1 MIDFPRPVIGYCA
14 FSGTGKTTLLRRVLP
29 LLRARQLR
37 IAVVKHA
44 HHDFELDTPG
54 KDSHILRM
62 AGAQHTLLASRN
74 RLAWVEEH
82 SHPIEPS
89 LQQCLAR
96 LDPQRLDIV
105 IVEGFK
111 REPYPKIEVHRPSLG
126 HPLLCLSD
134 ATVVA
139 VATDGKLP
147 GAGRRLPPVLELNCP
162 ETIVDFMLAHT
173 GLAHR
178 PGSAASR
185 CLT

>member
-29 LLRARQLR
+29 LLRARRLR

-54 KDSHILRM
+54 KDSHTLRM
-62 AGAQHTLLASRN
+62 AGAQHTLIASRN
-74 RLAWVEEH
+74 RLAWVEERER
-82 SHPIEPS
+82 PAEPS
-89 LQQCLAR
+89 LQHCLTR
-96 LDPQRLDIV
+96 LDPKRLDIV

-126 HPLLCLSD
+126 RPLLYPTD

-139 VATDGKLP
+139 VATDGELP
-147 GAGRRLPPVLELNCP
+147 DRETSPPVLDLNRP
-162 ETIVDFMLAHT
+162 EAIVDFMLTYT
-173 GLAHR
+173 GLAR
-178 PGSAASR
+178 QTDRMIQSGDA
-185 CLT
+185 L

>member
-82 SHPIEPS
+82 PSPIEPS
-89 LQQCLAR
+89 LQQCLER
-96 LDPQRLDIV
+96 LDPQQLDIV

-111 REPYPKIEVHRPSLG
+111 REPYPKIELHRPSLG
-126 HPLLCLSD
+126 RPLLYPTD
-134 ATVVA
+134 TTVVA
-139 VATDGKLP
+139 VATDGELP
-147 GAGRRLPPVLELNCP
+147 DADRQPPPILDLNSP
-162 ETIVDFMLAHT
+162 ETIVDFMLTYT

-178 PGSAASR
+178 VGGDA
-185 CLT
+185 